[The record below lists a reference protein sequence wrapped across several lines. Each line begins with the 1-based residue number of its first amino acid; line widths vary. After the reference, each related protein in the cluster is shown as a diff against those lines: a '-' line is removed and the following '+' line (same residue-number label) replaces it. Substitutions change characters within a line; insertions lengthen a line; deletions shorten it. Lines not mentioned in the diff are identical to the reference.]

1 MTVNWNNNNKTTKNM
16 IGKFIAAAVTTFLGG
31 LFVGIIV
38 ALLLG
43 LPVYLLWNW
52 VGVDVLHL
60 PTITFFQA
68 IGINLL
74 CSFLFRSSKWP
85 LDNLEPSVILN
96 SVMPIKQNGYTRTK
110 INQKL
115 NRKRQEAKA
124 RQAAYDKLTV
134 DEKVSGLVPGGSKR
148 QRARFEK
155 LKQSMPAVTP
165 AKAPVAENKPAK
177 KKAHKAKQ

>member
-1 MTVNWNNNNKTTKNM
+1 M

-74 CSFLFRSSKWP
+74 CSFLFRSSK
-85 LDNLEPSVILN
+85 
-96 SVMPIKQNGYTRTK
+96 
-110 INQKL
+110 
-115 NRKRQEAKA
+115 
-124 RQAAYDKLTV
+124 
-134 DEKVSGLVPGGSKR
+134 
-148 QRARFEK
+148 
-155 LKQSMPAVTP
+155 
-165 AKAPVAENKPAK
+165 
-177 KKAHKAKQ
+177 